1 MLLTALEKEREA
13 FRREGFEQ
21 GIEQGI
27 EQGADRKQRELVSAM
42 HVNGYAPDAIA
53 HLFGLTVEQV
63 NALLIDEMPDA

>member
-1 MLLTALEKEREA
+1 MRALSKASNRGLS
-13 FRREGFEQ
+13 R

-27 EQGADRKQRELVSAM
+27 EQGADRKQRELVCAM

-63 NALLIDEMPDA
+63 NALLINETPDT

>member
-27 EQGADRKQRELVSAM
+27 EQG
-42 HVNGYAPDAIA
+42 H
-53 HLFGLTVEQV
+53 
-63 NALLIDEMPDA
+63 